1 MPPLQRQIFMI
12 KCFKK
17 AKGGRAMATL
27 YPLYSSSKGNCTLLV
42 SGGRGLLIDCGVSRA
57 QIVAALEAAGLA
69 MEQVDGLLLTHEHSD
84 HIKALPMLMKH
95 GCPPVFATAGTLNGA
110 EIAGTDHKSAPFDV
124 GPFHIIPITTCHD
137 CADPC
142 GYRIEVEGKAL
153 AIVTDTGRITPAIQ
167 QHLCGCSLIMLE
179 SNYDPDL
186 LENGSYP
193 AALKR
198 RILSPKGHL
207 SNGDCAAM
215 LALMALEGE
224 MKTAVL
230 AHLSDQN
237 NTPLTAKMAVLNAF
251 DQYGVE
257 DVCLEV
263 GGPWCP
269 PLEV

>member
-1 MPPLQRQIFMI
+1 
-12 KCFKK
+12 
-17 AKGGRAMATL
+17 MATL

-42 SGGRGLLIDCGVSRA
+42 SGGHGLLIDCGVSRA
-57 QIVAALEAAGLA
+57 QIMAALENAGLT
-69 MEQVDGLLLTHEHSD
+69 MEAVDGLLLTHEHSD
-84 HIKALPMLMKH
+84 HIKALPMLLKH
-95 GCPPVFATAGTLNGA
+95 GCPQIYATGGTLNGA
-110 EIAGTDHKSAPFDV
+110 DVAGIDHRSEPFDV
-124 GPFHIIPITTCHD
+124 GVFHIIPITTCHD

-167 QHLCGCSLIMLE
+167 QQLNGCKLIMLE

-186 LENGSYP
+186 LENGPYP

-198 RILSPKGHL
+198 RIASAHGHL
-207 SNGDCAAM
+207 SNNDCAAM
-215 LALMALEGE
+215 LALLALEGE

-230 AHLSDQN
+230 AHLSDHN
-237 NTPLTAKMAVLNAF
+237 NTPLTAKMAVINAF
-251 DQYGVE
+251 CQYGIE
-257 DVCLEV
+257 GIDLEV